1 MKICIIGP
9 AHPLR
14 GGIAAFNERLCSTF
28 NSLGHPC
35 LIISYS
41 LQYPDF
47 LFPGKTQYDDG
58 PGPENIEIHTL
69 LNSIN
74 PMSWY
79 KVSRFISL
87 EKPDLII
94 YRFWIPFMGPALGT
108 IDRLLKKEKIKT
120 LALVDNLIPHE
131 KRAGDTVLTKYFM
144 KNIQKYLVMSEEVER
159 DVKKLKA
166 EAKVLL
172 QRHPIY
178 NHYGNVVSREEAREY
193 LRLPHDKNVILF
205 FGLIRKYKGLDLL
218 LEAFARSRSR
228 ENSIIVIAGE
238 CYDKKSDYDELAEK
252 LGIAQRI
259 FWFDNY
265 IPNEEVRYFFSACN
279 VLALPYRSAT
289 QSGVTQVA
297 FHFETPVI
305 VTDVGGLSEII
316 QHDINGLVSAPDPV
330 SLVKNLDYYFE
341 NEKET
346 AFRQGMKIEKAKYNW
361 DTFAQNL
368 ISFALK
374 QL

>member
-1 MKICIIGP
+1 
-9 AHPLR
+9 
-14 GGIAAFNERLCSTF
+14 
-28 NSLGHPC
+28 
-35 LIISYS
+35 
-41 LQYPDF
+41 
-47 LFPGKTQYDDG
+47 
-58 PGPENIEIHTL
+58 
-69 LNSIN
+69 
-74 PMSWY
+74 MSWY